1 MSALPQIGPF
11 ESQTRHLFSNWS
23 DEHQALDLWVTSV
36 ANHKLVIYFRTGQMN
51 IKHLIFGLLPLQ
63 SYGQYNEAKKEFEKA
78 IAGTGSQDFFER
90 VFALID
96 SLQGKNSK
104 DTCGAFD
111 LDSTLIDHSIKGP
124 TFAYQLKNAKY
135 DFKETDLDTV
145 FGFVEAEAGK
155 DCIPPKSFTFRTE
168 GKSVRINFG
177 KIVESIKKEFRNSNM
192 KPNEKDVRDLIVS
205 WDHASYRFMSGK
217 PKCRYLM
224 STLKLRL
231 MYKMTDVQ
239 KNDLIKEVLEY
250 HSNPG
255 INIKNDKVDLL
266 EVSERVQQVTLRAKM
281 SRAFKEQIALIKAL
295 KERNV
300 KVFLNT
306 ATHDLY
312 SKAVIAHFGLGID
325 GENVRGSFP
334 LTNAMTQRLSTRKRA
349 VIAHF
354 GLGIDGEN
362 VRGSFPLTNAM
373 TQRLSTRKRGFF
385 NAIIEQRKAY
395 QLPALETYK
404 ELSIS
409 DDEAIVRGIG
419 YSNDGANKE
428 VTMQHAMGS
437 CNFVITSG
445 DYPGGDG
452 HMLAHAV
459 RNGGFALVLLAQD
472 KSADGWMDL
481 KNLGG
486 THVRIQYQDDAAWLK
501 ETSPQIVSELTGFY
515 ATFV

>member
-1 MSALPQIGPF
+1 
-11 ESQTRHLFSNWS
+11 
-23 DEHQALDLWVTSV
+23 
-36 ANHKLVIYFRTGQMN
+36 MN
-51 IKHLIFGLLPLQ
+51 IRHLIFGLLPLQ
-63 SYGQYNEAKKEFEKA
+63 SYGHYDKAKAKVAEEAFFKKIE
-78 IAGTGSQDFFER
+78 GTGSEDFFKR
-90 VFALID
+90 VFAHID
-96 SLQGKNSK
+96 DLPRTNSE
-104 DTCGAFD
+104 DPCGGFD
-111 LDSTLIDHSIKGP
+111 LDSTLIDHSIKSP
-124 TFAYQLKNAKY
+124 TFAYQLKKEQYA
-135 DFKETDLDTV
+135 FKETDLDTV
-145 FGFVEAEAGK
+145 FGFVKAEAGK
-155 DCIPPKSFTFRTE
+155 DCIPPKSVEFKTE
-168 GKSVRINFG
+168 GKSVRIEFG
-177 KIVESIKKEFRNSNM
+177 KIVESIKKKFLSSKM
-192 KPNEKDVRDLIVS
+192 KPKEEDVRDLIVS
-205 WDHASYRFMSGK
+205 WDHASYRFMVGK

-231 MYKMTDVQ
+231 MYKMTDVE

-250 HSNPG
+250 HSNPA
-255 INIKNDKVDLL
+255 INIENHKVHLV

-295 KERNV
+295 KVRNV

-325 GENVRGSFP
+325 EENVRGSFP
-334 LTNAMTQRLSTRKRA
+334 LTNAMTHELSTHK
-349 VIAHF
+349 
-354 GLGIDGEN
+354 
-362 VRGSFPLTNAM
+362 P
-373 TQRLSTRKRGFF
+373 GFF

-395 QLPALETYK
+395 ELPALETYEK
-404 ELSIS
+404 LSIS

-452 HMLAHAV
+452 HMLDHAI

-472 KSADGWMDL
+472 KSADGWNNL
-481 KNLGG
+481 KKSGG

-501 ETSPQIVSELTGFY
+501 ETSPR
-515 ATFV
+515 ATS